1 MIDIIFVAIIILT
14 AYIGAKRGL
23 IRTLMGVLTTAV
35 SAVLSMVLYRPV
47 ALILSDSGV
56 GNALRVYIEKII
68 NENAQNINALMI
80 QSTVEASTRL
90 VVDAISFA
98 VVIILSKIIISVV
111 ARAMNIVAKFPLI
124 RQANSLLGLVLGVI
138 SGILICYISIGI
150 LGAAVQYE
158 TAENIVRA
166 IENSNIALYFY
177 QNNVITDILS

>member
-23 IRTLMGVLTTAV
+23 IRTLMGIFATAI
-35 SAVLSMVLYRPV
+35 SAVLSMLLYRPV

-56 GNALRVYIEKII
+56 GDTVRTYIEKII
-68 NENAQNINALMI
+68 SENAGNINASMI
-80 QSTVEASTRL
+80 QSTVEASSQL
-90 VVDAISFA
+90 VIDAISFA
-98 VVIILSKIIISVV
+98 AVILLSKIIISVV

-124 RQANSLLGLVLGVI
+124 RQANSLLGLVVGVI
-138 SGILICYISIGI
+138 SGVLICYIAVGI
-150 LGAAVQYE
+150 VGAAAQYE